1 MVRKVASLLC
11 GGLEARDAR
20 SVGSWSYI
28 LMGGLEVG
36 DARSVG
42 SW

>member
-1 MVRKVASLLC
+1 MVSLLR
-11 GGLEARDAR
+11 GGLEASDAV

-28 LMGGLEVG
+28 LMGGLESN
-36 DARSVG
+36 DAISVG